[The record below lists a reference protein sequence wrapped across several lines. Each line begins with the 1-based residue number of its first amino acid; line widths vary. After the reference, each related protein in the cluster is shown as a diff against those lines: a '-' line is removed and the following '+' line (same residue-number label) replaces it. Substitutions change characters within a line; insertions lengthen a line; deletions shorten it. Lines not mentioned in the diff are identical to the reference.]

1 MQLPDWTYD
10 LVLVAQAYLLGA
22 LSALG
27 SSTPA
32 VAFPW

>member
-10 LVLVAQAYLLGA
+10 FVLVALAYLLGA

-32 VAFPW
+32 MAFPW

>member
-10 LVLVAQAYLLGA
+10 LVLVALAYLLGA
-22 LSALG
+22 LSILG

-32 VAFPW
+32 AAFSW